1 MHDVGGAHSER
12 TRASERGFDQRRLR
26 TYRARAI
33 WAAQEMVGESDS
45 MAGSRCDGLASCFA
59 ARSGESK

>member
-1 MHDVGGAHSER
+1 MYDVGGAHSER

-45 MAGSRCDGLASCFA
+45 MAGS
-59 ARSGESK
+59 